1 MFHVKHRSM
10 VDHSITNG
18 VSRETSIALGLFA
31 APLARWSRTVNL
43 VAIGDEALACHC
55 RARTHATRRGRQQLG
70 CFP

>member
-10 VDHSITNG
+10 TDHSMTND
-18 VSRETSIALGLFA
+18 VSRETSAALELFA
-31 APLARWSRTVNL
+31 APHARCNRTVNL
-43 VAIGDEALACHC
+43 AAIGDEALACHC